1 MALTN
6 VLCIDDDPAFLL
18 ALKASLKQHYKIYT
32 AVSLE
37 SAQEIIINK
46 KIDLVFLDMN
56 LGDENGLDDL
66 KKIKALDPLIDVV
79 MLSGYKDAK
88 SIVEAMK
95 VGACDYLCKPCPAEE
110 LIAVIEKN
118 RKNKMVQDRYDALI
132 ENMNET
138 LEQPAFIGK
147 SEAFQALLTNVNKLK
162 GYDASVLIEGA
173 SGTGKELLAR
183 HIHNLEGNSK
193 RPFIAVNCAAIPD
206 NLIESELFGHEPG
219 AFTGAD
225 KRKIGKFELAQ
236 GGDIFLDEINSLKL
250 ELQAKLLRVLQEKE
264 FYRVGGTQP
273 IKVNVRVIS
282 ASNADLNLEASRANF
297 RQDLLY
303 RLRVISLCMPLLKD
317 RKEDIP
323 DLIEHFLKK
332 FSKPGAIK
340 TISPDVVNEFV
351 KYDWPGNVRELEN
364 LIQSMVIMSD
374 GNVIDLTHMPA
385 WLLKNSSL
393 KTSDNNFGNFLMP
406 LTHQEIHYSL
416 KNYMIQVEKQYI
428 RRVID
433 AKNGNVIE
441 AAKAMKISRSKVY
454 YTLKGEEL
462 N

>member
-1 MALTN
+1 MVLTN
-6 VLCIDDDPAFLL
+6 VLCIDDDPSFLL
-18 ALKASLKQHYKIYT
+18 ALKASLKQQYKIYT
-32 AVSLE
+32 ATDFK
-37 SAQEIIINK
+37 SAQEILNNQ

-56 LGDENGLDDL
+56 LGDENGMEDL
-66 KKIKALDPLIDVV
+66 KKIKTLDPTMDVV
-79 MLSGYKDAK
+79 MLSGYKDSK
-88 SIVEAMK
+88 SIVEAIK

-118 RKNKMVQDRYDALI
+118 RKHKMVQDRYDALI
-132 ENMNET
+132 ENMNEN

-147 SEAFQALLTNVNKLK
+147 SEAFQTLLANVNKLK

-183 HIHNLEGNSK
+183 TIHNLENNPK
-193 RPFIAVNCAAIPD
+193 RPFIIINCAAIPD
-206 NLIESELFGHEPG
+206 NLMESELFGHEPG
-219 AFTGAD
+219 SFTGAD

-250 ELQAKLLRVLQEKE
+250 ELQAKLLRILQEKE

-282 ASNADLNLEASRANF
+282 ASNADLNVEASRAHF

-303 RLRVISLCMPLLKD
+303 RLRVISLRMPLLKD

-323 DLIEHFLKK
+323 DLITHFLKK
-332 FSKPGAIK
+332 FSRPNAVK
-340 TISPDVVNEFV
+340 TIAPDVVNEFI

-364 LIQSMVIMSD
+364 LIQSLVILSD
-374 GNVIDLTHMPA
+374 GNVIDLTHVPA
-385 WLLKNSSL
+385 WLLKNSST
-393 KTSDNNFGNFLMP
+393 KTSDGNFGNFISLS
-406 LTHQEIHYSL
+406 HNEIHFSL

-433 AKNGNVIE
+433 ANNGNVIE